1 MFNLEQSIADWRQ
14 QMLAAGIKTPVPLEE
29 LESHLREEIER
40 QLQAGAGAAEA
51 FQIAIQRIGVGTTL
65 KVEFDKNNERKIM
78 KHILVISAG
87 VLGVLVGMALVMP
100 AVAQYRQTG
109 AMSHD
114 EPWLFLIGSL
124 LTLGGV
130 GAAWAGAKRRHA

>member
-29 LESHLREEIER
+29 LEIHLREEIER

>member
-29 LESHLREEIER
+29 LEIHLREEIER
-40 QLQAGAGAAEA
+40 QLQAGAGPAEA

>member
-1 MFNLEQSIADWRQ
+1 MFNLEKSIAEWHM
-14 QMLAAGIKTPVPLEE
+14 QMLAAGIKTPEPLEE
-29 LESHLREEIER
+29 LESHLCEDIER
-40 QLQAGAGAAEA
+40 QLQAGISAAEA
-51 FQIAIQRIGVGTTL
+51 FQVAVQRIGVGTAL

-78 KHILVISAG
+78 KHILIIGAG
-87 VLGVLVGMALVMP
+87 VLGVLVGMALVLP

>member
-1 MFNLEQSIADWRQ
+1 MFDLEQSIAGWRQ
-14 QMLAAGIKTPVPLEE
+14 QMLDAGIDAPVPLDE
-29 LESHLREEIER
+29 LETHLREENER
-40 QLQAGAGAAEA
+40 QLQAGVGAAEA
-51 FQIAIQRIGVGTTL
+51 FQIAIQRIGVGTNL
-65 KVEFDKNNERKIM
+65 KAEFDKNNERRIM
-78 KHILVISAG
+78 KHLIIIGAG
-87 VLGVLVGMALVMP
+87 VLGVLVGMALVLP

-124 LTLGGV
+124 LTLGGA

>member
-1 MFNLEQSIADWRQ
+1 MFNLEKSIANWHL
-14 QMLAAGIKTPVPLEE
+14 QMLDAGIKSPAPLEE
-29 LESHLREEIER
+29 LELHLCEEIER

-78 KHILVISAG
+78 KHILIIAAG

-124 LTLGGV
+124 LTLGGAGV
-130 GAAWAGAKRRHA
+130 AWAGAKKRHA

>member
-1 MFNLEQSIADWRQ
+1 M
-14 QMLAAGIKTPVPLEE
+14 QMLAAGIKTPEPLEE
-29 LESHLREEIER
+29 LESHLCADIER
-40 QLQAGAGAAEA
+40 QLEAGISAAEA
-51 FQIAIQRIGVGTTL
+51 FQVAVQRIGVGTAL
-65 KVEFDKNNERKIM
+65 RVEFDKNNERKIM
-78 KHILVISAG
+78 KHILIISAG
-87 VLGVLVGMALVMP
+87 VLGVLVGMALVLP

-130 GAAWAGAKRRHA
+130 GAAWAGVKRRHA